1 MEHRLPIVTRWALY
15 ALGAVEG
22 QRVRRPRDPVAA
34 WLLRRHPK
42 LLPTFAAP
50 SILSMIRARSAIV
63 DRMIED
69 EVHRARRSG
78 QRLAV
83 FTFGA
88 GFDARWY
95 RLRPL
100 VQDVVT
106 SHTEVEDPEVLEFK
120 NGALADSSFAGVW
133 DLVRRLP
140 LREDRWTVHETS
152 GDPTLVILEGVASRL
167 GVEGLKRLLGRIRHD
182 APHAHVLVDLPGVL
196 QTSNA
201 APTVAIGSSRT
212 RWSSPNGTGASSVH
226 LRDLRRLGWRPH
238 EDSWFAS
245 RPELRAPSGMAIC
258 SGMEALRVLHLVP
271 G

>member
-1 MEHRLPIVTRWALY
+1 MEHRLPIVTRWTLY

-69 EVHRARRSG
+69 EVHRVRRLG

-95 RLRPL
+95 RLRPI
-100 VQDVVT
+100 VQDSVI
-106 SHTEVEDPEVLEFK
+106 SHAEIEDPEVLAFK
-120 NGALADSSFAGVW
+120 NEALADSSFAGIW
-133 DLVRRLP
+133 DLVHRVP
-140 LREDRWTVHETS
+140 VREDRWTVHDPTD
-152 GDPTLVILEGVASRL
+152 DPTLLILEGVASRL
-167 GVEGLKRLLGRIRHD
+167 GVEGLKRLLGRVRLD
-182 APHAHVLVDLPGVL
+182 VPHAHVLVDLPGVL
-196 QTSNA
+196 QATTT

-212 RWSSPNGTGASSVH
+212 RWSSPNGTGASSLH

-238 EDSWFAS
+238 EDSWLAS

-271 G
+271 A